1 MNLKMISA
9 YEILEKPLGIKIRKL
24 GSVIFLTTR
33 ILWMALLI
41 FLASKS
47 MIVMMGWPESVI
59 LLISLSLGL
68 ITIVYTTM
76 GGLKAVLITDVVQFI
91 ILSAGALATILMVA
105 YQFDGVKDLIPTSW
119 NPNRQKV
126 EVFNFNPYV
135 RLTIFFALV
144 NTITWWVCTTG
155 SDQMAIQRFL
165 STKDLKAAR
174 QTFAVTQGGMICMTM
189 MLMFVGF
196 SIVKFYGSKPNLL
209 PTGIDL
215 QVDAD
220 FLFPHFIANQ
230 FPMGMSGL
238 IIAALFSASMSSL
251 SSGINSASSV
261 LMTDIMDSRLGMF
274 KNEMT
279 GIKLSSAA
287 LGIIV
292 MLLSLLIPLIPGNV
306 IEVTAKTNGLFIAPL
321 FNLFFM
327 ALFLKNPK
335 PFGVVMGSVYGFLTG
350 FTIAFWDVLTD
361 NPSWS
366 FLWIAIS
373 SLLVSIISS
382 LLFNA
387 IFPRMKNVRSW
398 IFGLILLIP
407 WVVFFILL

>member
-1 MNLKMISA
+1 
-9 YEILEKPLGIKIRKL
+9 
-24 GSVIFLTTR
+24 
-33 ILWMALLI
+33 LI
-41 FLASKS
+41 
-47 MIVMMGWPESVI
+47 SVI
-59 LLISLSLGL
+59 LGI
-68 ITIVYTTM
+68 ITIVYTTV
-76 GGLKAVLITDVVQFI
+76 GGLKAVLITDVIQFV
-91 ILSAGALATILMVA
+91 ILSIGAIVTIVMVA
-105 YQFDGVKDLIPTSW
+105 SQFEGFNDLIPTSW
-119 NPNRQKV
+119 NPNWQKI
-126 EVFNFNPYV
+126 EMFNFSPYV
-135 RLTIFFALV
+135 RLTIFFAFI

-165 STKDLKAAR
+165 STKNLKAAR